1 MKYSAAAC
9 TAAGTTCAD
18 PGTGTYVLDMCG
30 GYEGEISA
38 VDNFKYRYYTTGATS
53 DLSLLPTNPRPSA
66 NAAPIFAY
74 TMNCQRGYTS
84 TELSSGSTGSTGVAT
99 AYSATANAGKTAQ
112 YAPDGLCGA
121 GSYTSPGTTGFC
133 DDTPTSSCNS
143 AWTGIAASVPTAAP
157 TAGNPGTRVTFSS
170 FLMLVVTVAAC
181 FS

>member
-53 DLSLLPTNPRPSA
+53 DLSVLPTNPRPSA
-66 NAAPIFAY
+66 NAAPIFAF

-84 TELSSGSTGSTGVAT
+84 TELSAGSTGSTGVAT
-99 AYSATANAGKTAQ
+99 AYVTRRLPTLARLRSMHPPTGSAEVTVSLLLAPQDSATTHRQ
-112 YAPDGLCGA
+112 
-121 GSYTSPGTTGFC
+121 
-133 DDTPTSSCNS
+133 
-143 AWTGIAASVPTAAP
+143 TAAIL
-157 TAGNPGTRVTFSS
+157 PGPELPPVYLLLLLLQVILEPESHDS
-170 FLMLVVTVAAC
+170 FP
-181 FS
+181 F